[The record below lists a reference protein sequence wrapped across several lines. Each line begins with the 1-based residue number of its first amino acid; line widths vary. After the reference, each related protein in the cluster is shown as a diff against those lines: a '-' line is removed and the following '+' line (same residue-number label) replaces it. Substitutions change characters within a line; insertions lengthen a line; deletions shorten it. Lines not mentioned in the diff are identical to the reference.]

1 MSFIGQE
8 EGQVSIEFVILTGGV
23 VVAAIAFFSLR
34 GSIQSFANVTS
45 DWVERERNLAI
56 AKIKR

>member
-1 MSFIGQE
+1 MGFIGQE
-8 EGQVSIEFVILTGGV
+8 KGQVSIEFVILAGGV

-34 GSIQSFANVTS
+34 GSIQAFANVTS

-56 AKIKR
+56 SKIKR